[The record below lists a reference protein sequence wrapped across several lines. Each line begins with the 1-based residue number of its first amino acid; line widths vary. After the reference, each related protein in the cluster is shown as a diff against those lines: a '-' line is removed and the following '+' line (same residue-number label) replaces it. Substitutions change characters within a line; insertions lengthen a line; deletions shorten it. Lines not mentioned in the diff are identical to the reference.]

1 VAELLLRPMT
11 EVEFDEFFAHS
22 IRGYADSHVAAGNWS
37 REKAEERAA
46 AAGASLLPAG
56 FATENMLFLM
66 AEAAAEVVG
75 WLWLAL
81 PSPGGAPGDAWIY
94 DIEVVADQRGKG
106 YGRALLAAAET
117 ELRARGVVAVS
128 LQVFGYNL
136 AAKKLYETS
145 GYQLTSQ
152 LMRKELA

>member
-11 EVEFDEFFAHS
+11 EAEYDEFLAHS

-37 REKAEERAA
+37 SEEAEERGTAA
-46 AAGASLLPAG
+46 AASLLPAG
-56 FATENMLFLM
+56 FATEDMLFLM
-66 AEAAAEVVG
+66 AEAAGEVVG

-81 PSPGGAPGDAWIY
+81 PSPGGERDEAWVY
-94 DIEVVADQRGKG
+94 DIEVVTEQRGKG

-117 ELRARGVVAVS
+117 ELRARSVPAVS
-128 LQVFGYNL
+128 LQVSGYNP
-136 AAKKLYETS
+136 AAKQLYETS

-152 LMRKELA
+152 LMRKQLA

>member
-1 VAELLLRPMT
+1 MT
-11 EVEFDEFFAHS
+11 EAEFDEFFARS
-22 IRGYADSHVAAGNWS
+22 IRNYADTHVAAGNWS
-37 REKAEERAA
+37 REDAEERAA
-46 AAGASLLPAG
+46 AAGANLLPAG
-56 FATENMLFLM
+56 FATDDMLFLI
-66 AEAAAEVVG
+66 AEAADEAVG

-81 PSPGGAPGDAWIY
+81 PSPGGERGDAWVY

-117 ELRARGVVAVS
+117 ELRSRGVAAVS
-128 LQVFGYNL
+128 LQVFGHNL
-136 AAKKLYETS
+136 AAKQLYETS

>member
-1 VAELLLRPMT
+1 MT
-11 EVEFDEFFAHS
+11 EAEFDEFFAHS
-22 IRGYADSHVAAGNWS
+22 IRNYADSHVAAGNWS
-37 REKAEERAA
+37 SEEAEERAA

-56 FATENMLFLM
+56 FATEDMLFLM
-66 AEAAAEVVG
+66 AEAPGGVVG

-81 PSPGGAPGDAWIY
+81 PSRDGDRGDAWVY
-94 DIEVVADQRGKG
+94 DIEVVGDQRGKG

-117 ELRARGVVAVS
+117 ELRARGVAAVS

-136 AAKKLYETS
+136 AAKQLYETS
-145 GYQLTSQ
+145 GYRLTSQ